1 MQLAIAD
8 SYQTMIE
15 ILSGMVKNHLSKH
28 VSRFARAKVDERTF
42 LLVSAILEQEDDQQT
57 DFELTSGLLGTRK
70 FKKIA

>member
-28 VSRFARAKVDERTF
+28 ASRFARAKVDERTF